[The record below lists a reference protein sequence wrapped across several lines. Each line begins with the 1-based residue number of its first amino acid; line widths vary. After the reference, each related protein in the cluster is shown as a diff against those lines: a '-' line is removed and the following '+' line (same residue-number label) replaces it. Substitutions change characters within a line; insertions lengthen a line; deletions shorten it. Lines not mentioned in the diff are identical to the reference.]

1 MGKTNLLMVQH
12 NHIESERIILRP
24 VSLDDAEDMFEY
36 TSDEETTRYLYDKH
50 KDLDQTKN
58 FIANYFLEEPIGKY
72 ALVLK
77 ENNKMIGAIEFRVHE
92 SNKCG
97 ELGYTLNR
105 NFWGK
110 GYMTEAGKAI
120 LELAFN
126 VLNLVRV
133 FAECDVINRASGKVL
148 DRLGMKCEGIH
159 RKSHMTKGTLL
170 DSAYYSILKEEYVT
184 PEKKDEIDVNAKS

>member
-1 MGKTNLLMVQH
+1 MANTNLLMVQH
-12 NHIESERIILRP
+12 SHMESERIILRP
-24 VSLDDAEDMFEY
+24 VSLDDAEDMYEY
-36 TSDEETTRYLYDKH
+36 TSDEETTRFLYDQH
-50 KDLDQTKN
+50 KDLNQTRN

-72 ALVLK
+72 AIVLK

-92 SNKCG
+92 SSKCG

-110 GYMTEAGKAI
+110 GYMTEAGKSI
-120 LELAFN
+120 MELAFH
-126 VLNLVRV
+126 VLDLERV
-133 FAECDVINRASGKVL
+133 FAECDVINGASGKVL

-170 DSAYYSILKEEYVT
+170 DSAYYSILKEEYGT
-184 PEKKDEIDVNAKS
+184 PEKKDEAVVNAKS